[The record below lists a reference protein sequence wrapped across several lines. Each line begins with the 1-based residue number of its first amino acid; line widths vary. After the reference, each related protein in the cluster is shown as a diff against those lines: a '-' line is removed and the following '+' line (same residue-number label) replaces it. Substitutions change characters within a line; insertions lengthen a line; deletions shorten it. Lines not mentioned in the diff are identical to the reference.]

1 MYSGLAGFSA
11 GVIDIAFIIL
21 TMVLNKQILHYGG
34 EAALAVFGA
43 AITCSSMFQH
53 LFSGV
58 GQAGQPITSMNFGA
72 GQPRRIHEV
81 RK

>member
-21 TMVLNKQILHYGG
+21 TMVLNSQILHYGG
-34 EAALAVFGA
+34 EAAFAGFGA

-58 GQAGQPITSMNFGA
+58 GQAGQPIISMNFGA